1 MPFDLKYG
9 HITVEHGSI
18 PEDEPVILFR
28 ARDALLPLML
38 YGYAIACE
46 QAGSPPFHVAAIDA
60 ASRRIGDW
68 QRANPEQVQ
77 TPMSQG
83 YQQRKETEE

>member
-9 HITVEHGSI
+9 HITAEHGSI

-28 ARDALLPLML
+28 ARDALLPIML
-38 YGYAIACE
+38 YWYAVACE
-46 QAGSPPFHVAAIDA
+46 QAGSSQFHVAAIDA
-60 ASRRIGDW
+60 AYRRVLDW
-68 QRANPEQVQ
+68 QQANPEQVH

-83 YQQRKETEE
+83 YQQRKETET